1 VDELGRASDG
11 TVNAIDRVSGELDAI
26 KQALSRSIADP
37 SLYEIA
43 DSIQERLLDQRD
55 RLSQNPTRDIFKDW
69 SGVSL
74 QERLF
79 HARFAPEA
87 GAYGPTPAQ
96 RTSYEI
102 GVKLYDD
109 VVENL
114 TGLVDSEYA
123 VLKEALD
130 LAKVPWTPGRGIQ

>member
-1 VDELGRASDG
+1 
-11 TVNAIDRVSGELDAI
+11 
-26 KQALSRSIADP
+26 
-37 SLYEIA
+37 
-43 DSIQERLLDQRD
+43 
-55 RLSQNPTRDIFKDW
+55 
-69 SGVSL
+69 
-74 QERLF
+74 LF
-79 HARFAPEA
+79 HARFAPQA

-102 GVKLYDD
+102 GRKLYAD

-114 TGLVDSEYA
+114 TGLVDNEYA